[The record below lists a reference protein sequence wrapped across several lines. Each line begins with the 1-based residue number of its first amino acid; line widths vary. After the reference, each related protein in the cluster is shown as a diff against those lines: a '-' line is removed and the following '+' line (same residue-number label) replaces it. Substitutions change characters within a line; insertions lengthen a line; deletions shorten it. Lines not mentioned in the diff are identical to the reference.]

1 MDTNN
6 LSTWL
11 DASISAFYDFGVQ
24 NFFIEEHSG
33 PQINYLNLL
42 DEIKDLNGSS
52 IELNMNGNKVNVF
65 FLSRQETLDYIAKR
79 ILCND
84 ENEQLDAAD
93 VVDAINELTNIIAG
107 GVKNRLSAEVE
118 GEILLGLPSC
128 IDKCFINEEQLI
140 YTLGRFN
147 FDNRD
152 IYILIE
158 KISLLN

>member
-11 DASISAFYDFGVQ
+11 DASIGAFYDFGVQ
-24 NFFIEEHSG
+24 NFFIEEHSE
-33 PQINYLNLL
+33 PQINYINLL
-42 DEIKDLNGSS
+42 NEISDLNGSS
-52 IELNMNGNKVNVF
+52 IELNMDGKKINVF
-65 FLSRQETLDYIAKR
+65 FLSQQETLDYIANR

-84 ENEQLDAAD
+84 ENERLDEAD
-93 VVDAINELTNIIAG
+93 VVDAIKELTNIIAG

-118 GEILLGLPSC
+118 GEILLGLPSY
-128 IDKCFINEEQLI
+128 IDKYFINEDQLV
-140 YTLGRFN
+140 YTLGHFN